1 MHIKSKM
8 RDRTQEFASV
18 SKNLQIRQNK
28 SPALAKHPS
37 PKRQNEFSAL
47 ASNIAAEIGDTHDK
61 LQKLTRCNLF
71 ILLYIAY

>member
-1 MHIKSKM
+1 M